1 MDLRLQIHQSFEG
14 LECCLHWKDAPNPGG
29 SENHFGLFTI
39 DGKAK
44 YALWDLV
51 DESIFK
57 GLGRG
62 KNPITKTYNGN
73 KDSLLLEV
81 HVPPFKKNNNT
92 L

>member
-1 MDLRLQIHQSFEG
+1 
-14 LECCLHWKDAPNPGG
+14 
-29 SENHFGLFTI
+29 
-39 DGKAK
+39 
-44 YALWDLV
+44 V